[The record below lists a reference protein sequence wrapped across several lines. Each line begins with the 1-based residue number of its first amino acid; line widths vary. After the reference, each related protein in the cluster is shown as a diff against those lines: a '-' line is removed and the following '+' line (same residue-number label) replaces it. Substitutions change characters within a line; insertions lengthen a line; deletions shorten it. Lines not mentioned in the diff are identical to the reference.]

1 MKMTILPP
9 RVPIAVRV
17 KVGDVE
23 TLVSLSELDDAD
35 VDELID
41 LWSKALREQRRKL
54 IHRPRED
61 K

>member
-1 MKMTILPP
+1 MTILPP